1 MQSIFKWDMVDEK
14 KKIENSCQ
22 KQPCIGV
29 LMKSCSE
36 NLQQTYRRIHIPKCH
51 FNKVALSTNE
61 ECRWKA
67 SSGLCYLNSTF
78 LAITIAFKKFV
89 FLDQ

>member
-14 KKIENSCQ
+14 KRIENSCQ

-61 ECRWKA
+61 ECRRKA
-67 SSGLCYLNSTF
+67 SSGLCY
-78 LAITIAFKKFV
+78 
-89 FLDQ
+89 

>member
-14 KKIENSCQ
+14 KKIENSYQ

-67 SSGLCYLNSTF
+67 SSGLCY
-78 LAITIAFKKFV
+78 
-89 FLDQ
+89 